1 MTRFPGEVRAG
12 ELATIKEIV
21 TARADDDDAVLLLG
35 DFNTPPSERHV
46 WSGDVGVSH
55 DTGFADGA
63 FSWGQ
68 RTLRDAFAPVHGW
81 ADCEGVCTSKNG
93 DRSLWIDYIFHDA
106 SLAPMD
112 RSDVSAPAGAIP
124 DLAHPSDHLPLACT
138 FRFS

>member
-1 MTRFPGEVRAG
+1 M
-12 ELATIKEIV
+12 
-21 TARADDDDAVLLLG
+21 
-35 DFNTPPSERHV
+35 

-55 DTGFADGA
+55 ETGFADGA

-68 RTLRDAFAPVHGW
+68 RTLRDAFEPVHGW
-81 ADCEGVCTSKNG
+81 APAEGVCTSKNG
-93 DRSLWIDYIFHDA
+93 DRSLWIDYIFHDGQ
-106 SLAPMD
+106 LAPME